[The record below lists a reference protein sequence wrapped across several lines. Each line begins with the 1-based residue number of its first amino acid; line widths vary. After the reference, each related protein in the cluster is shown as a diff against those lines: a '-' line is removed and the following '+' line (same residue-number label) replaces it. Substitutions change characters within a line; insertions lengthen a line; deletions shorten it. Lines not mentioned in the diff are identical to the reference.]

1 MADIRLPTIYKRD
14 SAARWADARLAKD
27 VRSMRELNQSLFDI
41 AKSVHDVKEKIHK
54 NCDFEEDS
62 PLFCEKSHLNMHRG
76 RQQTKNYLNVKIP
89 CPTMETESD
98 EAVYKRSKSTISVNQ
113 TVDSVSHTLRR
124 RNYRKA
130 EIVEDVDS
138 DEDNMLS
145 MIKKTRSYRSK
156 SRMMSRRRDERM
168 VGYLNKIVL
177 RPLKPLGSRP
187 SQ

>member
-1 MADIRLPTIYKRD
+1 
-14 SAARWADARLAKD
+14 
-27 VRSMRELNQSLFDI
+27 
-41 AKSVHDVKEKIHK
+41 
-54 NCDFEEDS
+54 
-62 PLFCEKSHLNMHRG
+62 
-76 RQQTKNYLNVKIP
+76 
-89 CPTMETESD
+89 METESD